1 MALDPND
8 LDGRIESLIHFD
20 EYKPK
25 MGSDDAIIVATFK
38 VMGKDAAKDLENFI
52 EKGYNWV
59 VDADTSAGEISNGNY
74 LVFVEAERRTSFPR
88 NFMSMISDVNNLTDI
103 KDWSMIY
110 YEKSDTRKNI
120 VKPLSIEELENS
132 IPLSPKKYRDGRTA
146 IDAIESILNTARIP
160 RKPGDINEFRSF
172 TRTVRD

>member
-52 EKGYNWV
+52 EKGYNW
-59 VDADTSAGEISNGNY
+59 E
-74 LVFVEAERRTSFPR
+74 
-88 NFMSMISDVNNLTDI
+88 
-103 KDWSMIY
+103 
-110 YEKSDTRKNI
+110 
-120 VKPLSIEELENS
+120 
-132 IPLSPKKYRDGRTA
+132 
-146 IDAIESILNTARIP
+146 
-160 RKPGDINEFRSF
+160 
-172 TRTVRD
+172 